1 MSSAGCMPAPAPDAF
16 QTETCG
22 TDKHM
27 LGGWQCAVE
36 IPQVVAATLAPACA
50 QAAAYACLDCV
61 SSPGLHKLVPGCGKV
76 PGSEVVL
83 GACTLCFL

>member
-1 MSSAGCMPAPAPDAF
+1 M
-16 QTETCG
+16 
-22 TDKHM
+22 
-27 LGGWQCAVE
+27 
-36 IPQVVAATLAPACA
+36 VAATLAPACA